1 MVRAWSQIALGEDVG
16 QGGDVHT
23 KSLTNRFLRSSFVRC
38 LKSFR

>member
-1 MVRAWSQIALGEDVG
+1 MVRAWTQIALGDDVG

-23 KSLTNRFLRSSFVRC
+23 KSLTKSLRRSSFVRC